1 MTVTVED
8 NDLAP
13 VTGVMLTPG
22 DGTLVVN
29 WTQVPNATGYEVQ
42 WKSGGQGYNTSD
54 RQATVA
60 SGSTTSHTIPSLAN
74 GTEYTVRVRA
84 TWTGTSGPYSDEEM
98 GTPRAAGVTVSET
111 ALTVTE
117 ADTTG
122 GSYTVVL
129 DSQPAADVVVTVAG
143 HSGLGR
149 DPGPDPPDL
158 HVDKLGDGAD
168 GDGDRRQRRGHH
180 QRYGLAD
187 PQRGE
192 HRRRLQ
198 RHHDRRRDGDGGR
211 QRLGTGDGGDAH
223 AGRRH
228 TGG

>member
-1 MTVTVED
+1 MTAVNDADTTNDTVSLTHSAASTDADYSGITIAGVTVTVED

-129 DSQPAADVVVTVAG
+129 DSQPAARCRGDGGRALG
-143 HSGLGR
+143 HGR

-158 HVDKLGDGAD
+158 HADELGDGA
-168 GDGDRRQRRGHH
+168 
-180 QRYGLAD
+180 
-187 PQRGE
+187 
-192 HRRRLQ
+192 
-198 RHHDRRRDGDGGR
+198 GR
-211 QRLGTGDGGDAH
+211 
-223 AGRRH
+223 
-228 TGG
+228 